1 MRSLE
6 RDRLASSVQQAAT
19 TRPARLPRFDR
30 KVLPLAD
37 TQPALDRNRI
47 NALMAAVAERQDVD
61 SYEALYKYFVPKVR
75 SYMFR
80 IGGDRIQAEEMAQ
93 EAMLSVWRKA
103 NQFDPER
110 GAASTWIYTI
120 ARNVRIDALRRGP
133 RPDFDPND
141 PSFVPDDTPAADIA
155 FDKEQDAERL
165 RLAMASLKPDE
176 VKALRMSFFEDMAHP
191 AIAAS
196 LGIPIGTVKSRIRNA
211 CLKLRNILRD
221 E

>member
-1 MRSLE
+1 MSLDQTGEASRDPWGRRIEAIARDQDRAAFAEIFNHFAPRVKAFMR
-6 RDRLASSVQQAAT
+6 RGGAS
-19 TRPARLPRFDR
+19 
-30 KVLPLAD
+30 
-37 TQPALDRNRI
+37 
-47 NALMAAVAERQDVD
+47 
-61 SYEALYKYFVPKVR
+61 EA
-75 SYMFR
+75 
-80 IGGDRIQAEEMAQ
+80 QAEEIAQ

-103 NQFDPER
+103 NLFDPER

-141 PSFVPDDTPAADIA
+141 PSFVPGDTPAADIA

-176 VKALRMSFFEDMAHP
+176 VKALKMSFFEDMAHP